1 MRAKRTGSTLNV
13 LMVLKLL
20 RAKNDGK
27 GECSFVFVLFFSMDR
42 DLTSCMVELLF
53 AARVV

>member
-1 MRAKRTGSTLNV
+1 MREKRTGSTLNV
-13 LMVLKLL
+13 LTVLKLL